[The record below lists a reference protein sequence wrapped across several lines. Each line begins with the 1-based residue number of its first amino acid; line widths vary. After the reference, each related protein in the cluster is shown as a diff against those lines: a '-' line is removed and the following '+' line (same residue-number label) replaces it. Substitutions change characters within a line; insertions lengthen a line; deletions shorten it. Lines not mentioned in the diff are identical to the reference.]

1 MTITETTAV
10 PTLEEFSASA
20 REFLEREALGR
31 RTHSVTATT
40 RNVSLFRASTVA
52 DADAARAWQGTAYD
66 AGFAW
71 ITGPT
76 SEGGRGL
83 PPVYERTYQRIERE
97 FETVSRTP
105 LGVSL
110 GMVAPTLA
118 QFGSDEARGTW
129 LRALYRGEAVG
140 CQLFS
145 EPGAGSDLAAVAT
158 TARNEGDHWVVS
170 GQKVWTSGAHYSD
183 VGLLLAKTSDG
194 PSHQNLTAFLVDISA
209 PGVEVRPLRQMTG
222 EADFNE
228 VFLDDVRIPD
238 SARLGEVDAGWGVA
252 IATLM
257 YERGAIGGAVGG
269 GSGLFSMTLLADWLR
284 SLGVEKDPLVRQ
296 AFGRVH
302 VGVTSAKV
310 MRQRVEAA
318 VKAGEAPGPE
328 MSFAK
333 LALVRNL
340 MLMAEVVRTA
350 LGPELVFDSGRDQTF
365 DWAEF
370 VLGVPGMR
378 LGGGTDEVQR
388 NIIAKRVL
396 RLPQR

>member
-1 MTITETTAV
+1 MTITEATSV
-10 PTLEEFSASA
+10 PTLEDFTASA
-20 REFLEREALGR
+20 RAFLEQESLGR
-31 RTHSVTATT
+31 RGARAEATT

-52 DADAARAWQGTAYD
+52 DADAARIWQRTAYD

-71 ITGPT
+71 ITGPEA
-76 SEGGRGL
+76 EGGRGL
-83 PPVYERTYQRIERE
+83 SPAFERAYQRIERE
-97 FETVSRTP
+97 YETVSRTP

-110 GMVAPTLA
+110 GMVAPTIA
-118 QFGSDEARGTW
+118 QFAGPSTRERW
-129 LRALYRGEAVG
+129 LRSLHRGDAIG

-145 EPGAGSDLAAVAT
+145 EPGAGSDLASVSTSAK
-158 TARNEGDHWVVS
+158 RDGDDWIVT

-183 VGLLLAKTSDG
+183 VGLLLTKTSDG
-194 PSHQNLTAFLVDISA
+194 PSHQNLTAFVVDMTA

-228 VFLDDVRIPD
+228 VFLDEVRIPD
-238 SARLGEVDAGWGVA
+238 ADRLGEVGQGWGVA
-252 IATLM
+252 TATLM
-257 YERGAIGGAVGG
+257 HERGAIGGAVGG
-269 GSGLFSMTLLADWLR
+269 GSGLFSMSLLAQWLR
-284 SLGVEKDPLVRQ
+284 ELGVSEDPLVRQ

-310 MRQRVEAA
+310 MRQRVEIAL
-318 VKAGEAPGPE
+318 KAGEAPGPE

-340 MLMAEVVRTA
+340 MLLSEVVRTA
-350 LGPELVFDSGRDQTF
+350 LGPDLVFDGGREETF
-365 DWAEF
+365 AWSEF

-396 RLPQR
+396 KLPQR

>member
-194 PSHQNLTAFLVDISA
+194 PSHQNLTAFLVDMSA